1 MKGPLFRLVQA
12 LDHDR
17 SRGGVAAW
25 VLFLTWPDLFFK
37 FSKKN
42 SQNSE
47 IFDIFQQNI
56 LLDNVEGICNISK
69 LLVKRVSKR
78 RKS

>member
-17 SRGGVAAW
+17 SKGGVAAW
-25 VLFLTWPDLFFK
+25 VLFLTWPDLFSK
-37 FSKKN
+37 FAQKFP
-42 SQNSE
+42 QTSE
-47 IFDIFQQNI
+47 IFDIFRQNI
-56 LLDNVEGICNISK
+56 LLDNVEGVCNISK